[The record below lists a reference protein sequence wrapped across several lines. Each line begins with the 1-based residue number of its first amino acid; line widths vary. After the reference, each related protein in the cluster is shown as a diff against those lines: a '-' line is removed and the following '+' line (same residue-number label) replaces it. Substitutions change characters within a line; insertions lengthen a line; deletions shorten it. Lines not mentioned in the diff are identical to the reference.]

1 MKEPSVHDSCTSIDS
16 LVYKKGNGI
25 FILIIQNSNILDFN
39 TNDAS
44 WWSLYH
50 ILVVVIY
57 SDLWSQILVSF
68 ISYKC
73 KIVEC

>member
-1 MKEPSVHDSCTSIDS
+1 MPLFYYYIPSQIKVVQDMKEPSVHDSCTSIDS

-57 SDLWSQILVSF
+57 SDL
-68 ISYKC
+68 
-73 KIVEC
+73 